1 MSCILNNIAQ
11 KLIHSIHQEIV
22 CDLITCMRPPSVNFD
37 IECTDVGF
45 CKDCMGHLLSLY
57 VLKSKSGCMN
67 SVKCTICCIK
77 NICIN
82 SFPFC
87 YIQAYFSDNI
97 TDLLTNFSVF
107 LKYLKEIYTM
117 KTCNSVLSLES
128 DCFQNFK
135 NMHSVSEDYGKESM
149 SVKSILSLYATYAV
163 YQGEEFFFYT
173 DVDFLLLKEGD
184 SNEFKSDFFKCGS
197 VLLINNK
204 INSYFCILFD
214 INLLSRLKYHIM
226 DYRILL
232 SESSFYS
239 FQVLH
244 GHSVDLYRP
253 LSLYPPTFVH
263 DVSFYIDQNFNE
275 NDLFQVV
282 RNAVGYLIKSVVLI
296 DSYYNDVLQKHTKCY
311 RFTYQSSDQVL
322 SRSKAD
328 SIHSKFIRKV
338 LEKSLNISL
347 R

>member
-1 MSCILNNIAQ
+1 MSFILNNIAQ
-11 KLIHSIHQEIV
+11 KLINSIHQDIV
-22 CDLITCMRPPSVNFD
+22 CDLITCMRPPSMDFN
-37 IECTDVGF
+37 IECTDIGF
-45 CKDCMGHLLSLY
+45 CKDCIIHLLTLY
-57 VLKSKSGCMN
+57 ILKSKSDCIN

-87 YIQAYFSDNI
+87 YLQAYFSDNI
-97 TDLLTNFSVF
+97 SNLLTNLPLF
-107 LKYLKEIYTM
+107 LKDLNEIYTM
-117 KTCNSVLSLES
+117 KTCDSVLSFES
-128 DCFQNFK
+128 DLPQNYK
-135 NMHSVSEDYGKESM
+135 NMHPISEDFGKESM
-149 SVKSILSLYATYAV
+149 SVKSILSLYAKYSV

-173 DVDFLLLKEGD
+173 DVDFFLLKEGD
-184 SNEFKSDFFKCGS
+184 SKEFKFDVFKCGS
-197 VLLINNK
+197 ILQINTK

-214 INLLSRLKYHIM
+214 INLLSHLKYHIM
-226 DYRILL
+226 DYRVLL
-232 SESSFYS
+232 SESSFYTS
-239 FQVLH
+239 QVVH
-244 GHSVDLYRP
+244 SHSVDLYRP

-263 DVSFYIDQNFNE
+263 DVSFYTDQNFNE

-296 DSYYNDVLQKHTKCY
+296 DSYYNALLQKQSKCY
-311 RFTYQSSDQVL
+311 RFTYQSSDQAL

-328 SIHSKFIRKV
+328 CIHSKFMRKV